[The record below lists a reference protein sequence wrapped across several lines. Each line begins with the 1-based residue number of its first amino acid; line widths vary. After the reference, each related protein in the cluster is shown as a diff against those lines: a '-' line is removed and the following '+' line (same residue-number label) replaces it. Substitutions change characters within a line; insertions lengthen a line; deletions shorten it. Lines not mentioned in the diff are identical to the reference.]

1 MTSTHTSG
9 SSRRI
14 LGSFLVLSI
23 FAAALATAVA
33 APAAA
38 SANLAVAQPNEW
50 QINESEWFINDAPTL
65 HGRSWWGGNLA
76 EDMNR
81 YGQPYGYGPAR
92 HNGSSYAYVSEDT
105 GDPADHWARWDMGT
119 REGTQE
125 LAVFVPR
132 ANASARV
139 RYRITIGSRS
149 TYTDRITQSE
159 IYGWHSLGTVTANG
173 DRLRIEVHY
182 NDSQTPPG
190 RSGPAA
196 RTVGVDAM
204 AMRCVSNCSTRQ
216 DVPDAPRN
224 VRLQVV
230 KESDGSRTV
239 VATWSPPTDNGGSA
253 ITNYRVTFSRTGK
266 TFSTVRRSS
275 SARRHSLTGAWS
287 NTTYK
292 VQVQAENAVGVG
304 PAASRSITTPTPTPS
319 GEAPDAPR
327 NVRLQVVN
335 ESDGSRTVVATWSPP
350 TDNGGS
356 AITNYRVT
364 FSRTG
369 KTFSTVRRSSSARRH
384 SLTGAR
390 SNTNY
395 KVQVQAENAVGV
407 GPAAS
412 RLITTPTPTPSGEAP
427 DAPRNVR
434 LQVVNESDGS
444 RTVVATWSPPTDN
457 GGSAITNYRVTF
469 SRTGKTFS
477 TVRRS
482 SSARRHS
489 LTGARSNTNYKV
501 QVQAENAVGVGSAA
515 SRSITTPKQPSVCSG
530 GTKYSIEESGIILF
544 REKRVKAS
552 RSFKT
557 VTNSSISRGDEG
569 GKISNASNLSQ
580 SGCSWI
586 FPYATVEDNAI
597 VSDNAVIANNA
608 KISDDARVYGN
619 AVVRH
624 RAEIRHNARIYG
636 NATIRDDAEIRESA
650 KIFGNAIVEDEGR
663 LVGYRPSLRQCES
676 VRQI

>member
-23 FAAALATAVA
+23 FAAALATGVA

-81 YGQPYGYGPAR
+81 YGQPYGYGPSR

-132 ANASARV
+132 ADASARV

-149 TYTDRITQSE
+149 TYTDRITQLE
-159 IYGWHSLGTVTANG
+159 IYGWHSLGTVTVNG
-173 DRLRIEVHY
+173 DRVRIEVHY
-182 NDSQTPPG
+182 NDSQTSPG
-190 RSGPAA
+190 GSGPAA

-230 KESDGSRTV
+230 NESDGSRTV

-253 ITNYRVTFSRTGK
+253 ITNYRVTFSRPGK

-292 VQVQAENAVGVG
+292 VQVRAENAVGVG
-304 PAASRSITTPTPTPS
+304 SAASRSITTPTPTPP

-364 FSRTG
+364 FSRPG

-384 SLTGAR
+384 SLTSAR
-390 SNTNY
+390 SNTTY
-395 KVQVQAENAVGV
+395 KVQVRAENAIGV
-407 GPAAS
+407 GPAATMTV
-412 RLITTPTPTPSGEAP
+412 TTPPGTTTKVYIDDTPILEG
-427 DAPRNVR
+427 RKGLNC
-434 LQVVNESDGS
+434 
-444 RTVVATWSPPTDN
+444 
-457 GGSAITNYRVTF
+457 
-469 SRTGKTFS
+469 
-477 TVRRS
+477 
-482 SSARRHS
+482 
-489 LTGARSNTNYKV
+489 LT
-501 QVQAENAVGVGSAA
+501 
-515 SRSITTPKQPSVCSG
+515 G
-530 GTKYSIEESGIILF
+530 GTKSCWKIFQHRTNTYWYRPAGDEFEIKRTVKANDYWGTNGFHVVYIDPEDKNRATWRFDDVESGAY
-544 REKRVKAS
+544 RVGIYLPD
-552 RSFKT
+552 
-557 VTNSSISRGDEG
+557 VNGDNHWQPG
-569 GKISNASNLSQ
+569 
-580 SGCSWI
+580 
-586 FPYATVEDNAI
+586 AI
-597 VSDNAVIANNA
+597 VRY
-608 KISDDARVYGN
+608 RVEVNRNRVLTKQIDQSRRHNKGGAWIDLGDLTVPHD
-619 AVVRH
+619 AVVQIYVSDYWPGGSKSDSYAAHASGREDWEH
-624 RAEIRHNARIYG
+624 HLAADAARLMPTNPDWSSLGY
-636 NATIRDDAEIRESA
+636 DYDSA
-650 KIFGNAIVEDEGR
+650 VRWCQTDVVIK
-663 LVGYRPSLRQCES
+663 LLSLRVNVGS
-676 VRQI
+676 VVVDGPR